1 MRVLLPFLAL
11 YRRHW
16 FLILLGMILAI
27 VTLLASIGLL
37 TLSGWFLAGA
47 AIAGFPGLYYFNY
60 MLPAAGVRGAAIFR
74 TAGRYA
80 ERLVSHDA
88 TFRVLA
94 HLRVFAF
101 SKILPLSP
109 GGISRFRQGEI
120 LNRLVA
126 DVETLDH
133 LYLRVLSPIFAAFV
147 VIFVLIFGLSFL
159 DPRLAWTLGC
169 IMLFLLFTLP
179 FVFYRAGKPI
189 GQELTYLR
197 AHYRTVLTSAL
208 QGQAELTLFGALP
221 RFRQTLANIES
232 QWQVRQQ
239 QQANLTGVSQAIIL
253 FASGFTATLLLWM
266 AADHVGGNTNPGAL
280 IALFVFCAL
289 AAFEA
294 LGPVAVAFQH
304 MGQVIASAE
313 RVSQLIDAKPEV
325 TFPDNG
331 LSLPQL
337 ESLVVDNISFTY
349 PEQPFA
355 VLKQVSLSLL
365 PGQHIAL
372 LGKTGCGKSTLLQ
385 LLTRAWD
392 VDSGMIKI
400 NGQNISD
407 YSEQALRS
415 LMSVVPQRVH
425 IFSDTL
431 RNNLL
436 LANDKATDKQ
446 LIEVLDQVGLGN
458 LLENEQKLNAWM
470 GEGGRQLSGGE
481 QRRLGIAR
489 ALLHN
494 TPLILMDEPTEGL
507 DAQTEQQILAL
518 LKEKCADKALIVIT
532 HRMQGIEQMD
542 TICVMDNGEIVEQG
556 SHQALLDLKGRYFQ
570 FRQRHLQQ
578 QALWGTSCTSSMMT
592 PICSRPSM
600 KRCGNLMAC

>member
-1 MRVLLPFLAL
+1 MKILLPFLAL

-16 FLILLGMILAI
+16 FLITLGIILAI

-37 TLSGWFLAGA
+37 TLSGWFLAGT

-74 TAGRYA
+74 TAGRYG

-88 TFRVLA
+88 TFKVLA

-101 SKILPLSP
+101 SKVLPLSP
-109 GGISRFRQGEI
+109 GGISRFRQGEL

-133 LYLRVLSPIFAAFV
+133 LYLRVLSPIITAFFV
-147 VIFVLIFGLSFL
+147 TFVLIFGLNYL
-159 DPRLAWTLGC
+159 DPRLAWTLGG
-169 IMLFLLFTLP
+169 IMLFLLFTMP
-179 FVFYRAGKPI
+179 FIFYRAGKPI
-189 GQELTYLR
+189 GRELTELR
-197 AHYRTVLTSAL
+197 GSYRTILTSAL
-208 QGQAELTLFGALP
+208 QGQAELTLFGATD
-221 RFRQTLANIES
+221 RFRQNLLNIENK
-232 QWQVRQQ
+232 WQIRQQ
-239 QQANLTGVSQAIIL
+239 QQAALTGLSQAIIL
-253 FASGFTATLLLWM
+253 FASGVTATLLLWM
-266 AADHVGGNTNPGAL
+266 AADHVGGDTKPGAL

-304 MGQVIASAE
+304 MGQVIASAT
-313 RVSQLIDAKPEV
+313 RVSQLMTAKPEV
-325 TFPDNG
+325 TFP
-331 LSLPQL
+331 SESPSIATL
-337 ESLVVDNISFTY
+337 ESLTVDNISFTY

-355 VLKQVSLSLL
+355 VLHNVSLTLNK
-365 PGQHIAL
+365 GQHLAL

-392 VDSGMIKI
+392 VDSGTIYLNGTPI
-400 NGQNISD
+400 NEF
-407 YSEQALRS
+407 SEKSLRNM
-415 LMSVVPQRVH
+415 MSVVPQRVH
-425 IFSDTL
+425 VFSDTL

-436 LANDKATDKQ
+436 LANEQATDIE
-446 LIEVLDQVGLGN
+446 LNEVLQQVGLGN
-458 LLENEQKLNAWM
+458 LLENELKLNAWM

-507 DAQTEQQILAL
+507 DAHTEQQILAL
-518 LKEKCADKALIVIT
+518 LKEKCADKTLIVIT
-532 HRMQGIEQMD
+532 HRMQGLEEMD
-542 TICVMDNGEIVEQG
+542 NICVMDNGKIIEQG
-556 SHQALLDLKGRYFQ
+556 THQALLGMQGQYYQ
-570 FRQRHLQQ
+570 FRQRHWAQQ
-578 QALWGTSCTSSMMT
+578 PL
-592 PICSRPSM
+592 
-600 KRCGNLMAC
+600 